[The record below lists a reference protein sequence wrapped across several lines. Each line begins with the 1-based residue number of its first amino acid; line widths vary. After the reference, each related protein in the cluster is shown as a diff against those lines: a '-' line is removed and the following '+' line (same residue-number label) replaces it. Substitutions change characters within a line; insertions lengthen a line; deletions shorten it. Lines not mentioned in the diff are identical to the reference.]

1 MTEGNADQDNKP
13 LGMRRRLGLVVHDI
27 SFVPLTIYHDFNH
40 VHFADNVT
48 PSVITGD
55 SRHVGMDQ
63 MSEPQTSNLSLRPAG
78 SIKVSSRLSK
88 V

>member
-13 LGMRRRLGLVVHDI
+13 IGMRRRQGLVVHDI
-27 SFVPLTIYHDFNH
+27 SLVPLMIYHDFNH
-40 VHFADNVT
+40 FHFANNAT

-55 SRHVGMDQ
+55 SRRVGMDQ
-63 MSEPQTSNLSLRPAG
+63 MSEHQTSNLSLRPAG
-78 SIKVSSRLSK
+78 SIKVSSRLPK